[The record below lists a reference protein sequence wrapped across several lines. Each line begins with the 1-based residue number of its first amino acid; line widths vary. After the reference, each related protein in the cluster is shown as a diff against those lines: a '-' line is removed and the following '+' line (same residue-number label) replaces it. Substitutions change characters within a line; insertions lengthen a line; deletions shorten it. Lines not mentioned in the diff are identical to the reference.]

1 MSKLAINGGTPIIN
15 YPLKPY
21 STIGSE
27 EKNAVMKVMDDG
39 NLSCFI
45 GAYCDDFY
53 GGPKIQ
59 EFESKWSSIF
69 NINHSISVNSNT
81 STGFDL

>member
-1 MSKLAINGGTPIIN
+1 MSKLAINGGNPIID

-27 EKNAVMKVMDDG
+27 EKNAVMQVMDDG

-45 GAYCDDFY
+45 GAFCNDFY
-53 GGPKIQ
+53 DYLKTRS
-59 EFESKWSSIF
+59 FLCD
-69 NINHSISVNSNT
+69 VLL
-81 STGFDL
+81 STGNW